1 MGKNKEIHRSAAM
14 FFLKEPEDRLRD
26 VIKYLQLAVIS
37 YNEYDQVMT
46 SSKILDLAKKFF

>member
-1 MGKNKEIHRSAAM
+1 MGKTQEINRSAAN
-14 FFLKEPEDRLRD
+14 FFLKEPGDRLRH

-46 SSKILDLAKKFF
+46 SVTMLH